1 VGHLNEL
8 HAKYRDKGVVIL
20 AVTNE
25 GRGLVDKFVKDTSSD
40 HPIVIEEG
48 DSMAEFGGGG
58 FPSSYLID
66 PDGNIAWAGHPA
78 SLQEA
83 QIEALLPRVRL
94 APALPKKLAAAQKQ
108 LEKGEYAAAKKTLDG
123 QLAGSGLDEA
133 DRKAATDALQ
143 WIEDRGTSMLAS
155 AESAA
160 ASDPHAAAETLRRAA
175 KSFDGLPA
183 GEKADAALKALLA
196 DKEKKREI
204 DAGDAWEKT
213 KARGKTLKP
222 EQAAAMF
229 RAFAK
234 QYEGTKAGTKAYDA
248 AVKKEAE
255 GRRK

>member
-25 GRGLVDKFVKDTSSD
+25 GRGLVDKFVADHSSD

-48 DSMAEFGGGG
+48 DSMAAFGGAG

-66 PDGNIAWAGHPA
+66 PDGNIAWVGHPGDLKD
-78 SLQEA
+78 S
-83 QIEALLPRVRL
+83 QIEELLPRVRL
-94 APALPKKLAAAQKQ
+94 APVLPKKLAPAQKL
-108 LEKGEYAAAKKTLDG
+108 LEKADYAGAKKALDG
-123 QLAGSGLDEA
+123 QLAGTGLDEA
-133 DRKAATDALQ
+133 ERKAAEEALK
-143 WIEDRGTSMLAS
+143 WIADRGASMLAS

-175 KSFDGLPA
+175 KSFDGLPD

-196 DKEKKREI
+196 DKGKKREI

-213 KARGKTLKP
+213 RSRGKALKP

-255 GRRK
+255 ARRK

>member
-1 VGHLNEL
+1 MGHLDEL
-8 HAKYRDKGVVIL
+8 HAKFRDRGVVIL

-25 GRGLVDKFVKDTSSD
+25 ARGLVDKFVKDTDSD

-48 DSMAEFGGGG
+48 DSMGEFGGGG

-78 SLQEA
+78 SLKDS
-83 QIEALLPRVRL
+83 QIEELLPRVRL
-94 APALPKKLAAAQKQ
+94 APTLPKKLAPAQKL
-108 LEKGEYAAAKKTLDG
+108 LEKGDYAGAKKTLDG
-123 QLAGSGLDEA
+123 QIAGTGLDEA
-133 DRKAATDALQ
+133 ERKAAEEAVK
-143 WIEDRGTSMLAS
+143 WIEDRGASMLAS

-175 KSFDGLPA
+175 KNFDGLPT
-183 GEKADAALKALLA
+183 GEKAEAALKALLA
-196 DKEKKREI
+196 DKEKKREV

-213 KARGKTLKP
+213 KARGKSLKP

-234 QYEGTKAGTKAYDA
+234 QYEGTKAGSKAYDA
-248 AVKKEAE
+248 AVKKEGEA
-255 GRRK
+255 RRK